1 MIITYMFAI
10 QATYKAI
17 AHYSSTNAQTVLKQR
32 RTPPTPQLPPVL

>member
-17 AHYSSTNAQTVLKQR
+17 AHYSTNAQTVLKQR